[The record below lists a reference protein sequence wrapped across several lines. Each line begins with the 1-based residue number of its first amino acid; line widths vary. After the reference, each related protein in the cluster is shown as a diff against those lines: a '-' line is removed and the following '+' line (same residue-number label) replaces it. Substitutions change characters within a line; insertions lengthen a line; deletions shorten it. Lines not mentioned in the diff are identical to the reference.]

1 MNIKQRALLK
11 SPWVFHLS
19 TGSCNNCDIEIL
31 DVLTPRFDAERFGVL
46 LVGSPRHADVL
57 LVTGAMTRMAAPRA
71 RRVYESMAKPCAVA
85 AFGACSMG
93 QGVFKGSYNAPLPV
107 DEVLP
112 VDVYIPGCPPK
123 PEAMILGLVKALG
136 VVKEKL
142 SK

>member
-1 MNIKQRALLK
+1 MNLKQKALLK

-71 RRVYESMAKPCAVA
+71 RQVYESMAKPCAVV

-107 DEVLP
+107 DEMLP